1 MLLLLRGRLILHRD
15 IASPFAA
22 SHGLDIGSV
31 LYGLR
36 EVADVADD
44 VLVAVDG
51 KRDDGHKAEGEPG
64 VALDDMSGPVT
75 TVVALTCDTL
85 ITFDFLAEG
94 VFTACEYQTHR
105 GQIRRMRRG
114 LR

>member
-1 MLLLLRGRLILHRD
+1 MKLLKFPSLFHGLAVSHGRLALGWSLAPTWRWTALLLLLRGRLILHRD

-51 KRDDGHKAEGEPG
+51 KRDDGLCH
-64 VALDDMSGPVT
+64 VR
-75 TVVALTCDTL
+75 
-85 ITFDFLAEG
+85 I
-94 VFTACEYQTHR
+94 
-105 GQIRRMRRG
+105 
-114 LR
+114 